1 MEGEP
6 ATIRPAL
13 PGASGY
19 PTAASRS
26 SFRLVEP
33 LALDA
38 QLDAICARARAAGRA
53 LAPVGRDR
61 KDRAL
66 REIAER
72 LRAAVAG
79 PSSELLDANAWDVAA
94 ARTAGL
100 AEALVDR
107 LVLDPARVAKIV
119 DAVLEIAAFDDP
131 IGEVVGMKRR
141 PNGLTVGQVRIPL
154 GVIAMIYE
162 ARPNVTVDA
171 AALCLKSGNAVLLR
185 GGKEAARSNAALGA
199 LVRSAVASV
208 GLPADAVQIIA
219 PGGRDEIKTLVG
231 LTGKID
237 LVIPRG
243 GEGLIRFVTEH
254 ARVPVIQ
261 HYKGVCHL
269 YVDAEADLEMAFRLV
284 ENGKLHRPGV
294 CNALECVLVHR
305 AVAEAFLP
313 RLSALVETRG
323 LEVRGDADAARLVK
337 GAKAATD
344 ADWGTEF
351 LAPILA
357 ARVVGSLDEAM
368 DHIARY
374 GSNHTEAICTSSYD
388 RAQRFLREV
397 DASCVMVNA
406 STRFND
412 GGELGLGAEIGIS
425 TTKLHA
431 YGPMGLASLTA
442 LKWVAYGD
450 GQTR

>member
-1 MEGEP
+1 MEP
-6 ATIRPAL
+6 HSL
-13 PGASGY
+13 D
-19 PTAASRS
+19 
-26 SFRLVEP
+26 LV
-33 LALDA
+33 LDE
-38 QLDAICARARAAGRA
+38 ICARARAATRA
-53 LAPVGRDR
+53 LAPLGRDR

-66 REIAER
+66 RAIAEA
-72 LRAAVAG
+72 LRAAVAR
-79 PSSELLDANAWDVAA
+79 PETSALLDANAADVAA
-94 ARTAGL
+94 ARAAGL

-107 LVLDPARVAKIV
+107 LVLDPPRVHAIAS
-119 DAVLEIAAFDDP
+119 AVLEIAAFDDP

-141 PNGLTVGQVRIPL
+141 PNGLTVGQVRVPL

-199 LVRSAVASV
+199 LVRAAVASV
-208 GLPADAVQIIA
+208 GLPADAVQIVA
-219 PGGRDEIKTLVG
+219 PSVEGRGRDEIKALVG

-243 GEGLIRFVTEH
+243 GEGLIRFVAEH

-269 YVDAEADLEMAFRLV
+269 YVDVGADLDMAYRLV

-323 LEVRGDADAARLVK
+323 LEVRGDAEATRLVK
-337 GAKAATD
+337 GAKPATD
-344 ADWGTEF
+344 ADWGAEF
-351 LAPILA
+351 LAPVLA

-368 DHIARY
+368 EHIARY
-374 GSNHTEAICTSSYD
+374 GSNHTESICTSRYD
-388 RAQRFLREV
+388 HAQRFVREV
-397 DASCVMVNA
+397 DASCVLVNA

-442 LKWVAYGD
+442 LKWVAYGE